1 MKNLLIIVIYFFK
14 NIYCYICSMNRDFMR
29 NFNDMDFFLMWY
41 FIESFIFFVYELF
54 RKIFIWEYYYL
65 FDNIMFNLDIIME

>member
-1 MKNLLIIVIYFFK
+1 
-14 NIYCYICSMNRDFMR
+14 MNRDFMR

-65 FDNIMFNLDIIME
+65 FYNIMFNLDIIME

>member
-1 MKNLLIIVIYFFK
+1 
-14 NIYCYICSMNRDFMR
+14 MNRDFMR

-65 FDNIMFNLDIIME
+65 FDNIMFNLDIVMEEINNVSLIDVE